1 MGGKGSLLSNIVDKY
16 HVRLIT
22 DVNITNFVQIVTK
35 AQILRYECP
44 RAGWQMT
51 NAGEA

>member
-1 MGGKGSLLSNIVDKY
+1 MGGKGSLLSNIVD
-16 HVRLIT
+16 VRLIT

-51 NAGEA
+51 NAEEA